1 MWQAIEPVSDGL
13 SCVDGEILG
22 GLWVLLVSIAG
33 LRVGG
38 FSRAFGWFGVMV
50 GAIGLASMIPP
61 LTDLGI
67 LFGLVQ
73 IGWFVWLG
81 LSMLRPTERS
91 EQLLPIKE
99 NFA

>member
-1 MWQAIEPVSDGL
+1 MASA
-13 SCVDGEILG
+13 CVDGEILG

-73 IGWFVWLG
+73 IVWFVWLG
-81 LSMLRPTERS
+81 FSMLRQTERS
-91 EQLLPIKE
+91 EQPLPIKE
-99 NFA
+99 SFA